1 MSDDERPAALL
12 TKAQREYLRG
22 ERPDYSSSTEREV
35 KQRIRERIGSSVDD
49 ISLLVERLDLE
60 ELKKAIGGESHKWGD
75 LVALVVLADEVLSD
89 TEPRG
94 AEGDPFPELS
104 IENGIGAALRRLG
117 QSWETIDVTIER
129 GGPLDDLAQKDLTEL
144 SESELDQLRMAH
156 KITREEYADEV
167 IRRREK
173 SMSPEARQRRQE
185 MRENAAAYDEM
196 ADNSDQE

>member
-22 ERPDYSSSTEREV
+22 ERPDYSPSTEREV
-35 KQRIRERIGSSVDD
+35 RQRIRERIGASVDD

-60 ELKKAIGGESHKWGD
+60 ELKKAIGDESHQWGD
-75 LVALVVLADEVLSD
+75 LVALVVLADEVLPD
-89 TEPRG
+89 TKPRG

-129 GGPLDDLAQKDLTEL
+129 GGPLDDLAQKDLAEL
-144 SESELDQLRMAH
+144 SESELEQLRLAH
-156 KITREEYADEV
+156 KITRDEYTDEL
-167 IRRREK
+167 IRRREE
-173 SMSPEARQRRQE
+173 SMSSGVRE
-185 MRENAAAYDEM
+185 MRRDAAARAADE
-196 ADNSDQE
+196 DPIDGSDEE